1 MAPDAAAL
9 GNPRSE
15 SVLRAVAARDKG
27 GHVKKTLAIAF
38 AVAFAISS
46 IAAPTMAGNKNAYG
60 KQIKDRCGV
69 SYGQYV
75 KAAKKSGH
83 VTGPVRGAKYFVV
96 SGLLDAH
103 CPVVPVD
110 PVTN

>member
-1 MAPDAAAL
+1 
-9 GNPRSE
+9 
-15 SVLRAVAARDKG
+15 
-27 GHVKKTLAIAF
+27 VKKTLAIAF

-60 KQIKDRCGV
+60 KQIKDQCGV
-69 SYGQYV
+69 SYGQLV
-75 KAAKKSGH
+75 KAAKQSGH

-103 CPVVPVD
+103 CPVVSS
-110 PVTN
+110 